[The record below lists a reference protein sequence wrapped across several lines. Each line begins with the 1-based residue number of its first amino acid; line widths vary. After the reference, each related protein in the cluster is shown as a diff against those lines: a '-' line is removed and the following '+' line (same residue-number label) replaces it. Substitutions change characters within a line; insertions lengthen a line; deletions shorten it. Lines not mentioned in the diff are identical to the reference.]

1 MPALKVII
9 VASKFRFRFRGVTG
23 TAKETLRSGGAK
35 NEVVKAGAGF
45 EAWPAG
51 TFSERRR
58 IRRDVGPCRAIG
70 VAKNGESIVVV
81 VVVYSQLAPEI
92 FLIRTKTFRF
102 FEQVVSVQ
110 CG

>member
-81 VVVYSQLAPEI
+81 VVSSQLAPEI
-92 FLIRTKTFRF
+92 FLIPNKSFRF
-102 FEQVVSVQ
+102 FEQVVPVQ